1 MSSER
6 ERWINRPAFVMAA
19 IGSAVGLG
27 NIWRFPYV
35 AYENGGGAFL
45 IPYFVA
51 LLTAGIPLM
60 IVEYGLGH
68 MEQGSAPASLAGIAR
83 RSEWIGWW
91 ALVVGSII
99 SFYYAVVMAWCWDY
113 LWYSPAVSWQENAK
127 AFFFNRILQI
137 SDGPAELGGLSIPV
151 LIGLAITWL
160 SIFLIVYKGVHRVG
174 KVVMVTVPLPV
185 ILIAA
190 MFIRGLTLK
199 GSLEGLAF
207 YLTPDFGKLL
217 RPRVWL
223 DAYSQVFFSLSLGF
237 GILIAYA
244 SYLPRK
250 SDINNNAFITSLADC
265 GISYFA
271 GFAVFSVLGYLST
284 ITGMGVDSVVDK
296 GPSLA
301 FITYPIAIKN
311 MPLSPL
317 WGIVFFATL
326 ITLGIDS
333 AFSIVEGVV
342 AGLMDK
348 WGIPRFRATLYFCIL
363 GLLAGLLFASKA
375 GLYWLD
381 IVDHW
386 MTNFGLAFVGFLECI
401 VIGYFFSTRTFRDY
415 VNSCS
420 DFKVGIWWDVMIK
433 FVTPLMLGI
442 LLVFNFI
449 NEVKTPYEGYPM
461 WAIITG
467 GWGLSLAAALLGVG
481 LMKIGNREG

>member
-1 MSSER
+1 M
-6 ERWINRPAFVMAA
+6 
-19 IGSAVGLG
+19 
-27 NIWRFPYV
+27 
-35 AYENGGGAFL
+35 
-45 IPYFVA
+45 
-51 LLTAGIPLM
+51 
-60 IVEYGLGH
+60 
-68 MEQGSAPASLAGIAR
+68 
-83 RSEWIGWW
+83 
-91 ALVVGSII
+91 
-99 SFYYAVVMAWCWDY
+99 
-113 LWYSPAVSWQENAK
+113 
-127 AFFFNRILQI
+127 
-137 SDGPAELGGLSIPV
+137 
-151 LIGLAITWL
+151 
-160 SIFLIVYKGVHRVG
+160 
-174 KVVMVTVPLPV
+174 
-185 ILIAA
+185 
-190 MFIRGLTLK
+190 
-199 GSLEGLAF
+199 
-207 YLTPDFGKLL
+207 
-217 RPRVWL
+217 
-223 DAYSQVFFSLSLGF
+223 
-237 GILIAYA
+237 
-244 SYLPRK
+244 
-250 SDINNNAFITSLADC
+250 
-265 GISYFA
+265 
-271 GFAVFSVLGYLST
+271 
-284 ITGMGVDSVVDK
+284 VDK